1 MKVAVIGGAGG
12 MGRTTVRDISES
24 SEVKEIL
31 VADFRE
37 AEAKEFANSFKD
49 PRIKGAGVDASNVEE
64 TANVIKGYDAVINA
78 AMYYVNLNVMEA
90 CLRAGCHY
98 NDLGGMFHTTRKQ
111 LELFDDFKKAGITAV
126 LGIGVASGTTNVLSR
141 YGYDRLDEVEKVHC
155 SYGLVDMTD
164 MKGIDVFQPGYAM
177 ATVMQEFSF
186 EAWEFVNGEY
196 KAFPPGSEPEEIVFP
211 EPIGPLTC
219 VHTLHSEPATIP
231 ASYKDKGVK
240 EVTWKLGLPP
250 KVDER
255 ARFLA
260 SLGFASGEPVNVHGV
275 EVVPSEV
282 LTVLADKQAKE
293 KLAGAKLELKQVAC
307 ARARVIGKKNG
318 KKMEYIIDSMVK
330 TPHRLGAAVAVGTGV
345 PPSIAAQMQ
354 VRGMIKEAGVWPPE
368 QVIAPE
374 YFFSELAKREIRVQ
388 VATKEDLA

>member
-1 MKVAVIGGAGG
+1 MRIVVIGGAGG
-12 MGRTTVRDISES
+12 MGRTIVRDLSES

-37 AEAKEFANSFKD
+37 AGAKEFAASFRD

-78 AMYYVNLNVMEA
+78 AMYYVNLNVMKA
-90 CLRAGCHY
+90 CLQAGCHY
-98 NDLGGMFHTTRKQ
+98 NDLGGLFHTTRKQ

-196 KAFPPGSEPEEIVFP
+196 KVFPPGSEPEEIVFP
-211 EPIGPLTC
+211 KPIGPLTC

-307 ARARVIGKKNG
+307 ARAQVIGKKNG

-345 PPSIAAQMQ
+345 PPSIAARMQ

-388 VATKEDLA
+388 VATEEDLA

>member
-1 MKVAVIGGAGG
+1 MRIVVIGGAGG
-12 MGRTTVRDISES
+12 MGRTVVRDLSES

-37 AEAKEFANSFKD
+37 AGAKEFAASFRD

-78 AMYYVNLNVMEA
+78 AMYYVNLNVMKA
-90 CLRAGCHY
+90 CLQAGCHY

-126 LGIGVASGTTNVLSR
+126 LGIGVAPGTTNVLSR

-177 ATVMQEFSF
+177 TTVMQEFSY

-196 KAFPPGSEPEEIVFP
+196 KVFPPGSKPEEIVFP

-282 LTVLADKQAKE
+282 ITVLADKQAKE

>member
-374 YFFSELAKREIRVQ
+374 YFFSELAKRDIRVQ
-388 VATKEDLA
+388 VATEEDLA

>member
-1 MKVAVIGGAGG
+1 MKVVVIGGAGG
-12 MGRTTVRDISES
+12 MGRTTVRDLSEN

-31 VADFRE
+31 VVDFRE
-37 AEAKEFANSFKD
+37 AEAREFAASFKD

-64 TANVIKGYDAVINA
+64 TANVIKGCDAVVNA
-78 AMYYVNLNVMEA
+78 AMYWVNLNIMNA
-90 CLRAGCHY
+90 CLKAGCHY
-98 NDLGGMFHTTRKQ
+98 NDLGGFFHITRKQ
-111 LELFDDFKKAGITAV
+111 SELFDDFNKAGLTAV
-126 LGIGVASGTTNVLSR
+126 LGIGVAPGTTNVLSR
-141 YGYDRLDEVEKVHC
+141 YGYDRLDEVEIVHF
-155 SYGLVDMTD
+155 SYGVVDMTD
-164 MKGIDVFQPGYAM
+164 MKGIDVFQPGYSM
-177 ATVMQEFSF
+177 ISVMREYED

-196 KAFPPGSEPEEIVFP
+196 KAFPPGSEPEEILFP

-219 VHTLHSEPATIP
+219 IHTLHSEPATIP

-260 SLGFASGEPVNVHGV
+260 SLGFAGSEPVNVYGV
-275 EVVPSEV
+275 EVVPRDV
-282 LTVLADKQAKE
+282 LSVVADKRARE
-293 KLAGAKLELKQVAC
+293 KLAGVKLELKEVAC
-307 ARARVIGKKNG
+307 ARAQVIGKKNG
-318 KKMEYIIDSMVK
+318 KKMEYIVDSIVR

-354 VRGMIKEAGVWPPE
+354 VKGMIKPGVWAPE
-368 QVIAPE
+368 QVITPE

>member
-1 MKVAVIGGAGG
+1 MKIVVIGGAGG
-12 MGRTTVRDISES
+12 MGRTTVRDLSENA
-24 SEVKEIL
+24 EVKEIL

-37 AEAKEFANSFKD
+37 AEAKEFAASFKN

-64 TANVIKGYDAVINA
+64 TAEVIKGYDAVINEA
-78 AMYYVNLNVMEA
+78 IYYVNLNVMKA
-90 CLRAGCHY
+90 CLKTGCHY
-98 NDLGGMFHTTRKQ
+98 NDLGGFFHGTRK
-111 LELFDDFKKAGITAV
+111 EMGLFDDFKKAGLTAV
-126 LGIGVASGTTNVLSR
+126 PCIGVAPGTTNVLSR

-164 MKGIDVFQPGYAM
+164 MKGIDVFQPGYSIE
-177 ATVMQEFSF
+177 TVMGEFAE
-186 EAWEFVNGEY
+186 EAWEFINGEY

-211 EPIGPLTC
+211 EPIGVLTC
-219 VHTLHSEPATIP
+219 VYTLHSEPATIP

-260 SLGFASGEPVNVHGV
+260 SLGFASGEPVNVRGV
-275 EVVPSEV
+275 EVVPRDV
-282 LTVLADKQAKE
+282 LSVVADKQARE

-307 ARARVIGKKNG
+307 ARAQVVGKKNG
-318 KKMEYIIDSMVK
+318 KKVEYIIDSIVK
-330 TPHRLGAAVAVGTGV
+330 TPHRLGAVVAVGTGV
-345 PPSIAAQMQ
+345 PPSIVAQMQ
-354 VRGMIKEAGVWPPE
+354 VKGMIKEAGVWPPE

-374 YFFSELAKREIRVQ
+374 YFFAELAKREIRVQ
-388 VATKEDLA
+388 VTAKEDLA

>member
-37 AEAKEFANSFKD
+37 AEAKEFAASFKD

-293 KLAGAKLELKQVAC
+293 KLVGAKLELKQVAC

-374 YFFSELAKREIRVQ
+374 YFFSELAKRDIRVQ
-388 VATKEDLA
+388 VATEEDLA